1 MHSVLVW
8 PRFELLSPLVI
19 HKPPS
24 GVLCSR
30 LSHPHLLKFA
40 TYIRAK
46 TKNTRPLLDY
56 TVWLHIATSKLS
68 MDEDTAWLYLEGYE
82 ALSEVEAEERTE
94 QQRKLSSVENEEKL
108 VELRKTVTVDA
119 LRFILFLFI
128 QNIPFSGRMFIP
140 DTGWPELGAR
150 DGLKLEEEFLFLNF
164 IRTSLKDILQLVSA
178 NPVREIQSHVSVECI
193 ECLDLVFACSIDGKI
208 ARLRDL
214 LLNPSISHTCGYSD
228 DSFSVEKL
236 SSWLLGNLSV
246 SPFGVT
252 SVMNGQRDHVN
263 FFFRSSH
270 RGRVCGNYSLA
281 PLGYQ
286 ITVLDQVPRQTI
298 LLEARET
305 QISHAFIRK
314 CRDTTISLL
323 TPHRSVVIER
333 CYSCEISLAPVDSCL
348 VIKKS
353 ENLTVRCFARKVII
367 YSLKNCRLFISTP
380 TQPLFVYNNSNIQLS
395 PVNLHYPSLEKQLV
409 TYPMTGIN
417 LWDHPLLLSTDTS
430 QIGTAPYR
438 LIDPTS
444 FTVSLTPFSTP
455 LKLSLP
461 YPLPRKFREAL
472 ADQKNGMREWD
483 KLQGTLNSSEEFAL
497 KQVLDETFTDY
508 LSSEKLIS
516 NIQQIY
522 TIIDKHSNEPSY

>member
-1 MHSVLVW
+1 MQSVLVW

-24 GVLCSR
+24 GVLSPR

-46 TKNTRPLLDY
+46 TKSSRPLLDY

-68 MDEDTAWLYLEGYE
+68 MDEDTAWLYMEGYE
-82 ALSEVEAEERTE
+82 CVRDVEAEERAE
-94 QQRKLSSVENEEKL
+94 QQLKLSLVENEEEL
-108 VELRKTVTVDA
+108 VELRKVVTVDA
-119 LRFILFLFI
+119 LSFILFLFV
-128 QNIPFSGRMFIP
+128 QNIPFSGRTFVP
-140 DTGWPELGAR
+140 DTGWPEVGAR
-150 DGLKLEEEFLFLNF
+150 DGLKLDEEFLFLNF
-164 IRTSLKDILQLVSA
+164 IRTGLKDILQLVSD
-178 NPVREIQSHVSVECI
+178 NPVRDVQSQINTECI
-193 ECLDLVFACSIDGKI
+193 ECLDLLFACSVEGKI
-208 ARLRDL
+208 TRLKDL
-214 LLNPSISHTCGYSD
+214 LLTASVSNLCGYWNN
-228 DSFSVEKL
+228 SFSVEKL
-236 SSWLLGNLSV
+236 SSWLLEHLSV
-246 SPFGVT
+246 SPHGVT

-298 LLEARET
+298 LLEARDT

-323 TPHRSVVIER
+323 TPHRNVVVER

-367 YSLKNCRLFISTP
+367 YSAKNCKLFINTP
-380 TQPLFVYNNSNIQLS
+380 TQPLFLYNSSNIQLS

-417 LWDHPLLLSTDTS
+417 LWNNPLLLSTDTS
-430 QIGTAPYR
+430 QTGATPYR
-438 LIDPTS
+438 LIDPVS

-455 LKLSLP
+455 GKLSLP
-461 YPLPRKFREAL
+461 YPLPKRFREAL
-472 ADQKNGMREWD
+472 ADQKNGMKEW
-483 KLQGTLNSSEEFAL
+483 KQLQGTLNSFEEFAL
-497 KQVLDETFTDY
+497 KQILDESFTEY

-522 TIIDKHSNEPSY
+522 TIIDKHSNEPS